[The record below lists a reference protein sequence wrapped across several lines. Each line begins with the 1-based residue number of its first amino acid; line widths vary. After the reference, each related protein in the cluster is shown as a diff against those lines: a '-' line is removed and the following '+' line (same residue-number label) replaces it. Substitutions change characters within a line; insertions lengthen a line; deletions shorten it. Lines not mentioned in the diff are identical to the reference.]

1 MAFIKVEDVVIN
13 TSYIAAVRL
22 KGQTRS
28 GESGVSLL
36 VAVPT
41 ASLLQQEVPSP
52 GLYHYEWLEFTG
64 EAARALQDF
73 FSSFNNVIDL
83 LPKRNNPVL
92 ISPPHQCVGESSTS

>member
-22 KGQTRS
+22 QGETRS
-28 GESGVSLL
+28 GELGVSLL

-41 ASLLQQEVPSP
+41 SALLQQESPSP

-64 EAARALQDF
+64 DSAKALQDF

-83 LPKRNNPVL
+83 LPRRSNLRRAIP
-92 ISPPHQCVGESSTS
+92 QRVGEPPIG